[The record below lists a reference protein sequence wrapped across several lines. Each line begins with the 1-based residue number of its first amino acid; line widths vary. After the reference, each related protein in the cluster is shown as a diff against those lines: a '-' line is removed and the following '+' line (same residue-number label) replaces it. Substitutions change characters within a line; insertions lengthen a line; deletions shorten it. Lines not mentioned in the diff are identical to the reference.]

1 MSVHPFFHASYY
13 LASHVDL
20 VVAGLHS
27 PEQLWQ
33 HYVDYGAHEQRKP
46 NAWFD
51 ADYYLQHNPDLVA
64 AGLTGH
70 QALQHFY
77 SYGLYESSRLNT
89 FSRSIKQQDFTA
101 SDYAAEPSN
110 ADLLSAFAIDDP
122 TQLSA
127 LQTAQLF
134 GHYLAWGFAE
144 GRLGAGPIAEQVK
157 KVNVLP
163 FASEGTVFDDEI
175 HWSYAHMGL
184 WNAGLINGLGGWDT
198 LVLGPGV
205 ITHTHENALQVTHIE
220 QITIEGSVEQEFHQL
235 GAFIYSHTPVQR
247 INLQPAAGQQGTD
260 FPVQLRVDAQA
271 VAQAHDSLVLDITNP
286 GQHQGISF
294 STHGY
299 EQLTVN
305 LGEKVQKIAALQVDH
320 TQGDTF
326 SVQFAG
332 GNAAGVD
339 VALINNQGSAA
350 VQHLMI
356 DFSALE
362 GLLRV
367 EQWGEL
373 QHVRSVQVQGS
384 QAVANDFAGLGLTLT
399 AQHDL
404 TLVGGS
410 ANDIFTATLAI
421 DSFTGKAGQ
430 DVFDFTVPATAAV
443 RVSSQA
449 GQTQISAIDTITDFK
464 KGDGLRVEQLQLLT
478 LKTGEEAALSTLE
491 DWVGMARHQGDA
503 FNYNGDA
510 YVVLRPAQSADL
522 DQLELVKL
530 AGVNVMRFF
539 DAQDNAAW
547 DESLQAFTWVT

>member
-175 HWSYAHMGL
+175 HWSNAHMGL
-184 WNAGLINGLGGWDT
+184 WYAGLIDGLGGFDT
-198 LVLGPGV
+198 LVLGQGV
-205 ITHTHENALQVTHIE
+205 ITHSHENALQITHIE
-220 QITIEGSVEQEFHQL
+220 QVTIDGSVEQDFNQL
-235 GAFIYSHTPVQR
+235 GAYLYSHTPVQR
-247 INLQPAAGQQGTD
+247 ISLKPDAQQQGTD
-260 FPVQLRVDAQA
+260 FTVRLHLDEQA
-271 VAQAHDSLVLDITNP
+271 VAQAQDHLVLDITNP
-286 GQHQGISF
+286 GLHHGVALY
-294 STHGY
+294 THGY

-305 LGEKVQKIAALQVDH
+305 LGEKVQNIAVLQVDH

-326 SVQFAG
+326 SVHFAG
-332 GNAAGVD
+332 GNAAGLD
-339 VALINNQGSAA
+339 VALINNQASAA
-350 VQHLMI
+350 VQHLAI
-356 DFSALE
+356 DFSALK

-373 QHVRSVQVQGS
+373 QNVRTVYVQGS
-384 QAVANDFAGLGLTLT
+384 QAVANDFVGLGLKLSAEHNLT
-399 AQHDL
+399 A
-404 TLVGGS
+404 VGGS

-421 DSFTGKAGQ
+421 DSFTGSIGQ

-443 RVSSQA
+443 RVSSQT

-491 DWVGMARHQGDA
+491 DWVLMAQQQGDA
-503 FNYNGDA
+503 FNYNGDG
-510 YVVLRPAQSADL
+510 YVVLRPAQQADL
-522 DQLELVKL
+522 DQLALVKL
-530 AGVNVMRFF
+530 EGVNMARFF
-539 DAQDNAAW
+539 DAHGNAWW
-547 DESLQAFTWVT
+547 DEALQAFTWVT

>member
-89 FSRSIKQQDFTA
+89 FSRSIKQHDFTA

-122 TQLSA
+122 TQLSV

-247 INLQPAAGQQGTD
+247 ISLQPAAGQQGTD
-260 FPVQLRVDAQA
+260 FPVQLRVDEQA
-271 VAQAHDSLVLDITNP
+271 VAQAHDTLVLDITNP

-299 EQLTVN
+299 EQLTVH
-305 LGEKVQKIAALQVDH
+305 LGEPVQQLAVLQVDH

-326 SVQFAG
+326 SVHFSG
-332 GNAAGVD
+332 GSAAGVD
-339 VALINNQGSAA
+339 VGLITNQASPT
-350 VQHLMI
+350 VQQLII
-356 DFSALE
+356 DFYDLQ

-367 EQWGEL
+367 GQWGEL
-373 QHVRSVQVQGS
+373 HHVQSVQVQGS
-384 QAVANDFAGLGLTLT
+384 HSVANDFAGLGLRLT

-404 TLVGGS
+404 TLVGGK
-410 ANDIFTATLAI
+410 ANDVLTATVAL
-421 DSFTGKAGQ
+421 DRLTGQGGQ
-430 DVFDFTVPATAAV
+430 DIFDFSVPGTATV
-443 RVSSQA
+443 RVGSHLD
-449 GQTQISAIDTITDFK
+449 QTQIQAIDTITDFK

-539 DAQDNAAW
+539 DAQGNAGW